1 MRWILFIGHFVLEDY
16 SESRRKMS
24 SKQDSVVA
32 VAKELSVVLWGQGF
46 LSFNSIRIPR
56 KKTDGLGL
64 VL

>member
-1 MRWILFIGHFVLEDY
+1 M
-16 SESRRKMS
+16 
-24 SKQDSVVA
+24 VA